1 MRIPPRPPIS
11 IGPLLRR
18 VPCVGRLGLCW
29 LVLLSAA
36 CGSGGGGSPPNTPL
50 STPMALVVNQ
60 DDTTVTTIRL
70 DGRFTPVLNTLPIG
84 PAQPDAI
91 GGISFSLGEWIFVT
105 HTAGNRVAFIDP
117 IGGLAPILEGY
128 LVSTTDPR
136 IGLQPKRIYRDPVD
150 GEILWTMN
158 EGDDPHCQINP
169 FLSSTATVSVLHNS
183 HIAVG
188 GDKPHIKKTS
198 CLWGKGEQFA
208 AFARS
213 TAANPGV
220 LQSAFISSKVTG
232 LITMVKADPVDGAD
246 RWATGVPIFLC
257 DSAKEQ
263 ALGHPP
269 CSNNVFDPN
278 HSAPA
283 GMFWSQATGKI
294 YCYLSGYGTV
304 VEIDPDRS
312 ALKKLREVT
321 VTFSPLSVT
330 RAVGLTPDG
339 RYIVV
344 IGEDVLSDPAKV
356 IGLFGIVD
364 VTQPVLSLTAF
375 SMPQLE
381 QVRPERFLFTP
392 DGTRLYLTQS
402 NSTAGLAFGAQIH
415 GLKKDRLLVFDPSG
429 LPASP
434 AFVEEIVL
442 PAAESHAVDLW
453 VTGPFGAGSAKGIVV
468 TNATPGVPGSV
479 SLIDAGTHT
488 TTATIPVG
496 RNPKHVTVYYAG
508 LAASDNQATPR
519 W

>member
-1 MRIPPRPPIS
+1 MESRIGSGKSNRSLFPIV
-11 IGPLLRR
+11 GQVALPALL
-18 VPCVGRLGLCW
+18 
-29 LVLLSAA
+29 LLTA
-36 CGSGGGGSPPNTPL
+36 CGSGGDRGPGVNSPL
-50 STPMALVVNQ
+50 ATPMALVVNQ
-60 DDTTVTTIRL
+60 DDTTLTTVRL
-70 DGRFTPVLNTLPIG
+70 DGKGTPIINTLPIG

-91 GGISFSLGEWIFVT
+91 GGVAFSLGEWIFVT

-117 IGGLAPILEGY
+117 IGALAPILEGY
-128 LVSTTDPR
+128 LVGTTDPR

-150 GEILWTMN
+150 KEVLWTMN
-158 EGDDPHCQINP
+158 EGDDSTCQINP
-169 FLSSTATVSVLHNS
+169 VLPNTSTVSVLHNS

-208 AFARS
+208 AFSRP
-213 TAANPGV
+213 TAAVPG
-220 LQSAFISSKVTG
+220 LPQSAFVSSKITG
-232 LITMVKADPVDGAD
+232 LITQITADPADGAN
-246 RWATGVPIFLC
+246 RWATGAPIFLC

-269 CSNNVFDPN
+269 CGNPFDRN

-283 GMFWSQATGKI
+283 GLFWSQETGKI

-312 ALKKLREVT
+312 VLAKLREVD

-339 RYIVV
+339 HYLVV
-344 IGEDVLSDPAKV
+344 IGEDVVSDPAKV

-364 VTQPVLSLTAF
+364 LTQPVLSLTAL
-375 SMPQLE
+375 SVPQLE
-381 QVRPERFLFTP
+381 HVRPERFLFTP
-392 DGTRLYLTQS
+392 GGTRLYVTQS
-402 NSTAGLAFGAQIH
+402 NRIADLGYGAQVH
-415 GLKKDRLLVFDPSG
+415 SLKKDRLLVFDPSG
-429 LPASP
+429 LPASA
-434 AFVEEIVL
+434 AFVAEIVL
-442 PAAESHAVDLW
+442 PAAESHAADLW
-453 VTGPFGAGSAKGIVV
+453 ITGPSGAGSAKGIVV
-468 TNATPGVPGSV
+468 ANATPGSAGTV

-488 TTATIPVG
+488 VTATIPVG

>member
-1 MRIPPRPPIS
+1 MKNPKTPSSS
-11 IGPLLRR
+11 ITPLRFI
-18 VPCVGRLGLCW
+18 GRQAIYSA
-29 LVLLSAA
+29 LLLLAA
-36 CGSGGGGSPPNTPL
+36 CGSGDSGSPPNTPL
-50 STPMALVVNQ
+50 TTPMALVVNQ
-60 DDTTVTTIRL
+60 DDTTLTTIRL
-70 DGRFTPVLNTLPIG
+70 DGRFTPVVSTLSLG

-91 GGISFSLGEWIFVT
+91 GGLSFSLGEWIFVT

-117 IGGLAPILEGY
+117 IGGLVPILEDY

-150 GEILWTMN
+150 KEILWTMN
-158 EGDDPHCQINP
+158 EGDDPTCQVNP
-169 FLSSTATVSVLHNS
+169 VLPNTGTVSILHNS

-208 AFARS
+208 AFSRP
-213 TAANPGV
+213 TAANPGL
-220 LQSAFISSKVTG
+220 LQSAFVSSKVTG
-232 LITMVKADPVDGAD
+232 LMTQLTADPADGAN

-263 ALGHPP
+263 ALGHLP
-269 CSNNVFDPN
+269 CGNPFDPN

-283 GMFWSQATGKI
+283 GLFWSQATGKI
-294 YCYLSGYGTV
+294 YSYLSGYGTV

-312 ALKKLREVT
+312 ALTKLREVN

-330 RAVGLTPDG
+330 RAVGMTPDG
-339 RYIVV
+339 RHLIV
-344 IGEDVLSDPAKV
+344 IGEDVVSDPAKV
-356 IGLFGIVD
+356 IGLLGTVD
-364 VTQPVLSLTAF
+364 LTQPVLSLTAF
-375 SMPQLE
+375 SIPQLE
-381 QVRPERFLFTP
+381 HVRPERFLLTP
-392 DGTRLYLTQS
+392 DGTRLYVTQS
-402 NSTAGLAFGAQIH
+402 NSTAGLAFGAQVH
-415 GLKKDRLLVFDPSG
+415 DLKKDRLLVFDPSG

-434 AFVEEIVL
+434 TFLAEVLL

-453 VTGPFGAGSAKGIVV
+453 VTGPSGAGAAKGIVV
-468 TNATPGVPGSV
+468 TNATPGIAGTV
-479 SLIDAGTHT
+479 SLIDAGTYA